1 MTPNAVRAAVAAPA
15 VTPTPWGRIKRVL
28 PFIGPAFVAS
38 VAYMDP
44 GNFATNIQAGADYGY
59 MLLWVLVLSNAM
71 AILIQSLSAKLGIAS
86 GLTLPEAIRAHTGRR
101 ARIGLWLS
109 AEAAAMA
116 TDLAEFLGAAIGMR
130 ILFGLD
136 LLPAA
141 LLTAVVSFALL
152 AIQRYGHVGYERVIM
167 AFVAVIG
174 AAFVV
179 ELFIAKPDPAGILRG
194 MLVPHLPA
202 SAVYVAVGMVGATVM
217 PHVVYLH
224 SGLVQHRNRILQGE
238 SRSAHFRRELIDIVL
253 AMNGAFLINSAMVI
267 MAAAVFYAHG
277 IPVNG
282 IEEADRLLNPLLGQV
297 APAAFGIAL
306 LASGLSSSAVGT
318 MAGQMIVDGFMRWR
332 VPVFVRRLITMVPAL
347 VVIALGVNTL
357 STLIASQV
365 VLSMVLPFAVVPL
378 VWLTSRRDVMG
389 DLVNGRTVRTLAIA
403 VAALVIA
410 MNVVLLAVTIAG

>member
-1 MTPNAVRAAVAAPA
+1 
-15 VTPTPWGRIKRVL
+15 
-28 PFIGPAFVAS
+28 
-38 VAYMDP
+38 
-44 GNFATNIQAGADYGY
+44 
-59 MLLWVLVLSNAM
+59 
-71 AILIQSLSAKLGIAS
+71 
-86 GLTLPEAIRAHTGRR
+86 
-101 ARIGLWLS
+101 
-109 AEAAAMA
+109 
-116 TDLAEFLGAAIGMR
+116 
-130 ILFGLD
+130 
-136 LLPAA
+136 
-141 LLTAVVSFALL
+141 
-152 AIQRYGHVGYERVIM
+152 
-167 AFVAVIG
+167 
-174 AAFVV
+174 
-179 ELFIAKPDPAGILRG
+179 
-194 MLVPHLPA
+194 
-202 SAVYVAVGMVGATVM
+202 
-217 PHVVYLH
+217 
-224 SGLVQHRNRILQGE
+224 
-238 SRSAHFRRELIDIVL
+238 
-253 AMNGAFLINSAMVI
+253 MVI

>member
-1 MTPNAVRAAVAAPA
+1 
-15 VTPTPWGRIKRVL
+15 
-28 PFIGPAFVAS
+28 
-38 VAYMDP
+38 
-44 GNFATNIQAGADYGY
+44 
-59 MLLWVLVLSNAM
+59 M
-71 AILIQSLSAKLGIAS
+71 ALLIQSLSAKLGLAS
-86 GLTLPEAIRAHTGRR
+86 GMTLPEAIRAHTGRHTR
-101 ARIGLWLS
+101 LGLWLS

-141 LLTAVVSFALL
+141 LLTAVVSFVLL

-238 SRSAHFRRELIDIVL
+238 SRSAHFKRELIDIVL

-267 MAAAVFYAHG
+267 MAAAVFYANG
-277 IPVNG
+277 VPVNG
-282 IEEADRLLNPLLGQV
+282 IEEADRLLRPLLGQV

-332 VPVFVRRLITMVPAL
+332 VPVFVRRLITMIPAL
-347 VVIALGVNTL
+347 AVIALGVNTL

-389 DLVNGRTVRTLAIA
+389 DLVNSRTVRLLAIA
-403 VAALVIA
+403 VAVLVIA
-410 MNVVLLAVTIAG
+410 MNVVLLAVTVA